1 MTLIISRT
9 EHNHD
14 PQAAPTVRDVQN
26 RLLAR
31 GYNLGSY
38 GADGQFGAM
47 SDAAVRL
54 FQKRNGLQVDGR
66 VGPFT
71 WGKLRTSTTTPAPTT
86 TQTSSKT
93 MADEAYRLVTT
104 GNDGTPPAYV
114 FGAEAVLTDPS
125 PDRLDCSE
133 LVQWAVFQTVHD
145 SWVDGSRAQY
155 EACHHVSVAQ
165 GIATKGAL
173 LFMTGNG
180 SPSGIHHVGISTG
193 EGHVIQARS
202 RYTSPQVGVWPSR
215 DQAWDYA
222 GLVPVLRY

>member
-1 MTLIISRT
+1 MTLVISRT
-9 EHNHD
+9 EHSHD
-14 PQAAPTVRDVQN
+14 PQQSPSVRDVQN

-31 GYNLGSY
+31 GYSLGSY
-38 GADGQFGAM
+38 GADGQFGPA

-71 WGKLRTSTTTPAPTT
+71 WSKLRVSTSTPAPTT
-86 TQTSSKT
+86 SQTSAKT
-93 MADEAYRLVTT
+93 FADKAYKLVTN
-104 GNDGTPPAYV
+104 GIDGSRPAYV

-155 EACHHVSVAQ
+155 EACRHISVAQ
-165 GIATKGAL
+165 GFATKGAL
-173 LFMTGNG
+173 LFITGNG
-180 SPSGIHHVGISTG
+180 SPSGIHHVAVSMGTG
-193 EGHVIQARS
+193 FTAEARS
-202 RYTSPQVGVWPSR
+202 RYMTPQVGSWTVQGR
-215 DQAWDYA
+215 GFAYA
-222 GLVPVLRY
+222 GLIPVLRY